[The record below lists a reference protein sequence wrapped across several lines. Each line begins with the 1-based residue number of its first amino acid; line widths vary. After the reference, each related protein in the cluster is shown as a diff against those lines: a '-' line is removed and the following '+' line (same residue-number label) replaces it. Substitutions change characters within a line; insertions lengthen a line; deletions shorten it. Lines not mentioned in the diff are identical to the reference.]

1 MKKLFAALLALA
13 LVMTLAACGGTNS
26 SSSQQTESSSKTSQ
40 AGSESSE
47 TANSEPEPAAASGEA
62 VKVSMLSTNGGND
75 SNTELV
81 KYRIEEFNKKY
92 AGQYELEVEWIPG
105 VAEDIRTKLKMLNA
119 ANDLPAIV
127 GEMGAEPAFADL
139 LMRNNRL
146 IDLMPYFEASPE
158 WQETCIPESIA
169 YNTTEDGKMFSAPN
183 TTAAYA
189 GMYYN
194 KELFAKAGIE
204 KFPETLEEFWDACE
218 TLKAAGI
225 TPISLHTTE
234 TGWCPMIFAT
244 ARLALT
250 DAGKEFSSQMYPTN
264 FDTPEVRE
272 TFEIVK
278 RLFDYSTA
286 DAVGGNYALAAN
298 NFASGNTAMIPNGP
312 WMIPGLSDPQF
323 APEGFAAKVGYAAY
337 PDKVMITTGGY
348 EGYSQGV
355 SVDVP
360 KEAQEGAVEYLKFLA
375 TPEMIRKS
383 CVTTGDISP
392 IVSLTE
398 EDLEQMDPIMKEYSS
413 VVPTLAGSVP
423 NYQGHWDPITQ
434 NEVIPTELVNYIT
447 EKITLD
453 ELLQK
458 MNEAAEKYAAE
469 NN

>member
-1 MKKLFAALLALA
+1 M
-13 LVMTLAACGGTNS
+13 
-26 SSSQQTESSSKTSQ
+26 
-40 AGSESSE
+40 
-47 TANSEPEPAAASGEA
+47 
-62 VKVSMLSTNGGND
+62 
-75 SNTELV
+75 
-81 KYRIEEFNKKY
+81 
-92 AGQYELEVEWIPG
+92 
-105 VAEDIRTKLKMLNA
+105 
-119 ANDLPAIV
+119 
-127 GEMGAEPAFADL
+127 
-139 LMRNNRL
+139 
-146 IDLMPYFEASPE
+146 
-158 WQETCIPESIA
+158 
-169 YNTTEDGKMFSAPN
+169 
-183 TTAAYA
+183 
-189 GMYYN
+189 
-194 KELFAKAGIE
+194 
-204 KFPETLEEFWDACE
+204 
-218 TLKAAGI
+218 
-225 TPISLHTTE
+225 
-234 TGWCPMIFAT
+234 
-244 ARLALT
+244 
-250 DAGKEFSSQMYPTN
+250 
-264 FDTPEVRE
+264 
-272 TFEIVK
+272 
-278 RLFDYSTA
+278 
-286 DAVGGNYALAAN
+286 
-298 NFASGNTAMIPNGP
+298 
-312 WMIPGLSDPQF
+312 
-323 APEGFAAKVGYAAY
+323 GYAAY

>member
-1 MKKLFAALLALA
+1 MKKFLAALLALA
-13 LVMTLAACGGTNS
+13 LVFTLAACGGENQS
-26 SSSQQTESSSKTSQ
+26 SFSKEQEPSSEASQ
-40 AGSESSE
+40 ASTASSE
-47 TANSEPEPAAASGEA
+47 AASSEPAASGEA
-62 VKVSMLSTNGGND
+62 VKVSMLATNGGND

-81 KYRIEEFNKKY
+81 KYRVEAFNQKFV
-92 AGQYELEVEWIPG
+92 GQYELEVEWIPG

-127 GEMGAEPAFADL
+127 GELSAEPAFADL

-146 IDLMPYFEASPE
+146 IDLKPYFDASPE

-169 YNTTEDGKMFSAPN
+169 YNTTEDGKMYSAPN
-183 TTAAYA
+183 TTGAYA

-194 KELFAKAGIE
+194 KELFAQAGIE
-204 KFPETLEEFWDACE
+204 KFPETLEDFWEACE

-244 ARLALT
+244 SRLALT
-250 DAGKEFSSQMYPTN
+250 EEGKKFSGQMYPTN
-264 FDTPEVRE
+264 FDTPEIRE

-278 RLFDYSTA
+278 RLFNYSTA

-360 KEAQEGAVEYLKFLA
+360 KEAQEGAVEYLKFMA

-398 EDLEQMDPIMKEYSS
+398 DDLNQMDPIMKEYAN
-413 VVPTLAGSVP
+413 VVTSLAGSVP
-423 NYQGHWDPITQ
+423 NYQSHWDPITQ

-458 MNEAAEKYAAE
+458 MNEAAEKYVAE